1 MFTPDRYAIRIAK
14 IAGIE
19 VRLHV
24 SVTIIFVLIV
34 MGLGNGVL
42 PEWHPDWGML
52 QLWGTALTT
61 GLLFFGSLLA
71 HELSH
76 SLVAQ
81 AHGIAVPRI
90 TLFLFGGVAEM
101 EREADSPKIE
111 FLVAGAG
118 PLMSFALSILFF
130 AVFLQLA
137 PPDFAELSLDNENR
151 AMSMLS
157 ETATASFWL
166 ASVNLILGV
175 FNLVPGFPLD
185 GGRLFRAF
193 LWWRTG
199 DQVKATRRAAETG
212 RLFGWTLIAL
222 GLLVFLRGNIVGGA
236 WLALIGWFLSRLAA
250 ASVSQLMTDRALKGL
265 RVEDLMRT
273 SFEVIDGELPID
285 RFVNDYLLRSSQL
298 VWPVRSQGKD
308 VGVFSLHDITPLD
321 ESTRSILKVREI
333 MQPIDEAAHL
343 HPGLS
348 GHEALKRL
356 ADSTEA
362 PLPVLQGGRVVGL
375 IHQADILK
383 WLALHSASTPSLTQ
397 QHS

>member
-1 MFTPDRYAIRIAK
+1 MFTSDRYTIRIAK
-14 IAGIE
+14 VAGIE

-24 SVTIIFVLIV
+24 TVTIIFVLIV
-34 MGLGNGVL
+34 VGLGNGVL
-42 PEWHPDWGML
+42 PQWHPAWGML
-52 QLWGTALTT
+52 QLWGTATVT
-61 GLLFFGSLLA
+61 GVLFFGSLLA

-76 SLVAQ
+76 SLVAK
-81 AHGIAVPRI
+81 AHGIDVPRI
-90 TLFLFGGVAEM
+90 TLFLFGGVAEI
-101 EREADSPKIE
+101 EREAESPKVE
-111 FLVAGAG
+111 FLIASAG

-137 PPDFAELSLDNENR
+137 PPEFLEFSVDNENR
-151 AMSMLS
+151 DMSMLS
-157 ETATASFWL
+157 ETATAAFWL

-212 RLFGWTLIAL
+212 RFFGWTLIAL
-222 GLLVFLRGNIVGGA
+222 GLLVFLRGDIVGGA

-265 RVEDLMRT
+265 RVHDLMRT
-273 SFEVIDGELPID
+273 RFDAVDGDLPID
-285 RFVNDYLLRSSQL
+285 RFVNDCLLRSSQF

-308 VGVFSLHDITPLD
+308 VGVFNLHDITAINEPTK
-321 ESTRSILKVREI
+321 STLKVRDI
-333 MQPIDEAAHL
+333 MQPIDEATHL
-343 HPGLS
+343 HPELS
-348 GHEALKRL
+348 GREALKRL
-356 ADSTEA
+356 ADSTDA

-375 IHQADILK
+375 MHQADILK
-383 WLALHSASTPSLTQ
+383 WLALHSTTTPSLAR
-397 QHS
+397 